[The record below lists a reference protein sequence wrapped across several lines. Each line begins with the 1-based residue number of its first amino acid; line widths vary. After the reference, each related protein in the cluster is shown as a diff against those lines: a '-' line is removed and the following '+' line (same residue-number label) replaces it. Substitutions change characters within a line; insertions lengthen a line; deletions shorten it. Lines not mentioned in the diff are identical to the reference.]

1 LQKVIAMSSPN
12 KSSRLP
18 LAALVFA
25 FAASTAHA
33 DWQYTHWGMSKD
45 QVLLASNGTVS
56 PTSARGP
63 DTPYVGL
70 RGKYA
75 TPDHAFDAAMYFDA
89 GDTLVSV
96 MLSQRTAPECAKTL
110 GDLQEKYGTSQDA
123 TNRRGPLRLIWSD
136 AASGNRVK
144 YTGVSRADSPA
155 VRDVHEAACT
165 IVYEPLSRTVD
176 GL

>member
-1 LQKVIAMSSPN
+1 MSSPMK
-12 KSSRLP
+12 KSSRLR
-18 LAALVFA
+18 LTILVFA
-25 FAASTAHA
+25 FAASAAHA
-33 DWQYTHWGMSKD
+33 DWQYTRWGMSKD
-45 QVLLASNGTVS
+45 QVLLASNGAVS
-56 PTSARGP
+56 PTSMRGP
-63 DTPYVGL
+63 GTPYVGL

-75 TPDHAFDAAMYFDA
+75 TPDHAFDAALYFDA

-96 MLSQRTAPECAKTL
+96 TLSQRTAPECAKTL
-110 GDLQEKYGTSQDA
+110 SDLREKYGTAQDV

-155 VRDVHEAACT
+155 VRDAHEVACT
-165 IVYEPLSRTVD
+165 IVYEPLSRTVE